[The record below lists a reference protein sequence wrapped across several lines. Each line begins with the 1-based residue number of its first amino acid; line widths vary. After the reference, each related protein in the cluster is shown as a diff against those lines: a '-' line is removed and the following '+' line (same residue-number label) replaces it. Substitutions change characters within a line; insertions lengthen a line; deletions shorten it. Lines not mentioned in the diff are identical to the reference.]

1 MEFVFELA
9 TPADDPAIRRLLA
22 TGPIPGGITVTYE
35 REPNY
40 FLGCSTMGSF
50 YQVMVGRRW
59 PDGEVVGLSC
69 RATRPL
75 FINGR
80 VEEIGYLGQLRI
92 DQRFQG
98 RWLVPLGF
106 RFMHQLHADGRV
118 AGYIATIIEGNTL
131 AQGILVERA
140 RGCMPRWREVD
151 RLCSAAIILGVSK
164 RQPPSPF
171 SIAPGSAAD
180 LGAIVDFLRQYGA
193 AKQFFPA
200 YTLDD
205 FTHNST
211 TLDFQPQDFILAR
224 WNGEI
229 VGVLGLW
236 DQSRYKQTV
245 VQGYSGLLGWLRPVY
260 NISTRLAGMQP
271 LPAPGRPI
279 HFVYASFICI
289 AENDPAIF
297 QALLRQAYQLAAG
310 RGYAY
315 LMVGLSV
322 RDPLLAVVRQYLHI
336 PYYSRLY
343 TVYWPDSA
351 SHPVGDGENFYERL
365 DSRIPYVEIAT
376 L

>member
-1 MEFVFELA
+1 MDFVFELA

-22 TGPIPGGITVTYE
+22 TGPIPGQVTVTYE

-40 FLGCSTMGSF
+40 FWGCGTMGSF
-50 YQVMVGRRW
+50 FQVVVARHRPSGA
-59 PDGEVVGLSC
+59 VVGLSC

-80 VEEIGYLGQLRI
+80 EEQIGYLGQLRI
-92 DQRFQG
+92 DESFQG
-98 RWLVPLGF
+98 RWLLPLGF
-106 RFMHQLHADGRV
+106 RFMHQLHGDGRV
-118 AGYIATIIEGNTL
+118 AGYIATIIEGNSL
-131 AQGILVERA
+131 AQDLLVKRA
-140 RGCMPRWREVD
+140 RGDMPRWREVD
-151 RLCSAAIILGVSK
+151 RLCSAAIILGISK
-164 RQPPSPF
+164 RQPSPF
-171 SIAPGSAAD
+171 SIVPGAAAD
-180 LGAIVDFLRQYGA
+180 LDAIVTFLRQHGA

-200 YTLDD
+200 YTPDD
-205 FTHNST
+205 FYHSST

-224 WNGEI
+224 SHGQI

-245 VQGYSGLLGWLRPVY
+245 VQTYRGPLRWLRPVY
-260 NISTRLAGMQP
+260 NISARLTGMQP

-279 HFVYASFICI
+279 HYIYASFICT

-297 QALLRQAYQLAAG
+297 QALLRQAYHLASG

-365 DSRIPYVEIAT
+365 DSRIPYVEIAA

>member
-1 MEFVFELA
+1 MEFVFEMA

-22 TGPIPGGITVTYE
+22 TGPIPGRVTVTYE

-40 FLGCSTMGSF
+40 FLGCGTMGSF
-50 YQVMVGRRW
+50 FQVMVARHRPSGA
-59 PDGEVVGLSC
+59 VVGLSC

-80 VEEIGYLGQLRI
+80 VEETGYLGQLRL
-92 DQRFQG
+92 DESFQG

-131 AQGILVERA
+131 AQGILVNRA
-140 RGCMPRWREVD
+140 RGYMPRWREVG

-164 RQPPSPF
+164 RRARSPYA
-171 SIAPGSAAD
+171 IDLGSAAD
-180 LGAIVDFLRQYGA
+180 LGAIVAFLRQHGA
-193 AKQFFPA
+193 AKQFFPV
-200 YTLDD
+200 YTPDD
-205 FTHNST
+205 FNGNST
-211 TLDFQPQDFILAR
+211 TLDFQPQDFLLAR
-224 WNGEI
+224 HNGKI
-229 VGVLGLW
+229 VGVLGVW

-245 VQGYSGLLGWLRPVY
+245 VQAYSGLLRWLRPAY
-260 NISTRLAGMQP
+260 NIGARLAGRQP

-279 HFVYASFICI
+279 HFAYASFICI
-289 AENDPAIF
+289 AGNDPAIF
-297 QALLRQAYQLAAG
+297 QVLLRQAYHLAAG

-322 RDPLLAVVRQYLHI
+322 RDPLLAVVRRYLHI

-343 TVYWPDSA
+343 AVYWP
-351 SHPVGDGENFYERL
+351 DGENFYERL
-365 DSRIPYVEIAT
+365 DSRIPYVEIAS